1 MVKKILDFFS
11 LKYILKIK
19 RPVLGKLRKRN
30 YLRIALLHCSE
41 GMVVLACHAM
51 LSRLNKWRL
60 VEMILGGAVP
70 IITFNNDLKT
80 IELNQLDTSAV

>member
-1 MVKKILDFFS
+1 MLKKILDFFS

-19 RPVLGKLRKRN
+19 RPVLGVRKLRKRN
-30 YLRIALLHCSE
+30 YLSIALLHCSE
-41 GMVVLACHAM
+41 GVIVLACHAM

-60 VEMILGGAVP
+60 VEKILGGAVP
-70 IITFNNDLKT
+70 IITFNLKT